1 MKRAFYALFVVILYC
16 GAVFAQQD
24 RGSIT
29 GTLTDQAGAALSHA
43 RITITSVGTQNAVT
57 TESNEFGQY
66 SVPNLPIGLYSAKVE
81 ANGFKTWRRE
91 GLTLGVSQTLRVD
104 ASLEVG
110 ATSETVTVTGEAS
123 LLQTETPEVGTTI
136 NKQQI
141 DQLPLSFAGGRSPES
156 FAYKLSPGVQGDT
169 WQAKIN
175 GSPYFSKEVLL
186 DGASVT
192 TYLSGHFG
200 ESYVSPEALGE
211 FKIQTSGLSAEYGRT
226 GGGVFNF
233 VMRSGENQLH
243 GSAFGQLRNEALNA
257 NSFINNARDL
267 PRAKERRFN
276 YGGSIGGPIYIPKL
290 YDGRDKTFFFF
301 ALERYRERQLVF
313 GAPNRSVP
321 QLEMYDGN
329 LSRLLTTEQVTDA
342 ERRPISDAL
351 GRPIYRGAIYDPNTL
366 RQVTAGQVDP
376 ISGRTATST
385 GLVGDPFPGNIIP
398 TDRISQVSRR
408 IGELGKKFYAPVG
421 TALTANNFFPT
432 SGTPEFDQNQW
443 SVRADHNLTTKQK
456 LNGMIARSVR
466 PRLLLDSGGPWS
478 LSDSIGGPLSAARR
492 QVINSWLAR
501 VGHDYTISPTLF
513 NNFKISFNRM
523 GNPNRSAH
531 VEDGCAAALGIK
543 GVLQTG
549 ACPRINWGGGAN
561 GISFD
566 AIGDPQDDFQA
577 YNSWGIANTLS
588 WAKGRHFLKFGGDFR
603 GNQQNNQPAG
613 NLPGTFNF
621 TAAQTGIPGVSFV
634 GHSFASFLLG
644 EVNSASVGTPLVS
657 GGRIYYYSGFVQDDF
672 KFKRNLTFN
681 LGLRYEVQPAPV
693 EVTDRTS
700 NFNLSLTDPLTG
712 MPGAVEFAG
721 DGPGRTGKR
730 RFVPTDRYNFGPRVG
745 FAWSPNERWAIRGA
759 YGVFYNS
766 SVFNGFSGA
775 PFQRGFAAT
784 NSFTNSLSHTSVFN
798 WDGGY
803 PGNLIEPTFDP
814 TSWKQGGVTEWD
826 PNAGSVPY
834 TQQWNLNIQ
843 RELFKNLTVDIGYV
857 GNKSTGIWAGEVG
870 NKNQLDP
877 QYLRFG
883 ADLSNV
889 RLNTDADAQK
899 YGLAKLPYPA
909 FGESVPGKRDGG
921 LLWQALVPYPHLAR
935 NGIGLSTYR
944 QPYGH
949 STYHTLQIIVN
960 QRMGNNLTVY
970 WNYNLSKTIQNME
983 TTLVG
988 NNGDRPLNI
997 YNLQLEKGIADDD
1010 RTHNFKTSVIWDL
1023 PFGHGQKLFSNNRL
1037 VDVVLGGWQLTYIG
1051 NYNSGTPLRF
1061 TGSGIPGFNGRAN
1074 RPDLLNP
1081 QGVSLYA
1088 GFDANQFQVANLSNG
1103 SAGHRY
1109 VAQGMI
1115 VDHKPFTLGTAAFAL
1130 NIRDFWGRNEDIGL
1144 RKAFRVREGM
1154 KAEFRVELLNAFN
1167 RHTFGGIETRV
1178 LDPRFGQVT
1187 SVGGNRTGQVGL
1199 RVEF

>member
-1 MKRAFYALFVVILYC
+1 MKRAFHALFVVILFS
-16 GAVFAQQD
+16 GAAFAQQD

-29 GTLTDQAGAALSHA
+29 GTVNDQAGAALSQA
-43 RITITSVGTQNAVT
+43 RITITAVGTQNAVT

-66 SVPNLPIGLYSAKVE
+66 GVPNLPIGLYSVKVE

-91 GLTLGVSQTLRVD
+91 GLTLGVSQTMRVD

-123 LLQTETPEVGTTI
+123 LLQTETPEVGTTV

-141 DQLPLSFAGGRSPES
+141 DQLPLSFAGGRSPET
-156 FAYKLSPGVQGDT
+156 FAYKLTPGVQGDT

-175 GSPYFSKEVLL
+175 GSPFFSKEVLL

-243 GSAFGQLRNEALNA
+243 GSVFGQLRNEALNA

-276 YGGSIGGPIYIPKL
+276 YGGGIGGPVWIPKL

-313 GAPNRSVP
+313 GAPNRTVP

-329 LSRLLTTEQVTDA
+329 LSRLLTTEQIGT
-342 ERRPISDAL
+342 DAL
-351 GRPIYRGAIYDPNTL
+351 GRPIYRGAIYDPKTL
-366 RQVTAGQVDP
+366 RQVG
-376 ISGRTATST
+376 GRFVA
-385 GLVGDPFPGNIIP
+385 DPFPGNIIP
-398 TDRISQVSRR
+398 MARISQVSRR
-408 IGELGKKFYAPVG
+408 IGEIGKKFYAPVSA
-421 TALTANNFFPT
+421 ALVANNFFPT
-432 SGTPEFDQNQW
+432 SGTTEFDQNQW
-443 SVRADHNLTTKQK
+443 SARADHNLTAKQK

-478 LSDSIGGPLSAARR
+478 DQDPIGGPLSAARR

-513 NNFKISFNRM
+513 NTFKVSFNRM

-531 VEDGCAAALGIK
+531 VNDGCAAALGIK
-543 GVLQTG
+543 GVKQDG
-549 ACPRINWGGGAN
+549 PCPRINWGAGPI

-588 WAKGRHFLKFGGDFR
+588 WSLGRHFLKFGGDFR
-603 GNQQNNQPAG
+603 GNQQNNRPQG

-621 TAAQTGIPGVSFV
+621 TAAQTGIPGVNFI

-644 EVNSASVGTPLVS
+644 EVNTASVGTPLVS
-657 GGRIYYYSGFVQDDF
+657 GGRIYYYSAFVQDDF
-672 KFKRNLTFN
+672 KFRRNLTFN
-681 LGLRYEVQPAPV
+681 LGLRYEIQPPPV
-693 EVTDRTS
+693 EVADRTA
-700 NFNLSLTDPLTG
+700 NFNLSLIDPLTG
-712 MPGAVEFAG
+712 MRGAVEFAG
-721 DGPGRTGKR
+721 EGQGRTGKR
-730 RFVPTDRYNFGPRVG
+730 RFVPTDKNDLGPRIG
-745 FAWSPNERWAIRGA
+745 FAWSPDERWAIRAA
-759 YGVFYNS
+759 YGIFYNA

-784 NSFTNSLSHTSVFN
+784 NTFNNSLNYTSVFN

-803 PGNLIEPTFDP
+803 PGNRIEPTFDP
-814 TSWKQGGVTEWD
+814 TSWRQGGVTEWD
-826 PNAGSVPY
+826 PNSGRVPY

-843 RELFKNLTVDIGYV
+843 REFFKNLTVDIGYV
-857 GNKSTGIWAGEVG
+857 GNKSTGIWAGEVA

-883 ADLSNV
+883 ADLAGV

-899 YGLAKLPYPA
+899 YGLSKLPYPA
-909 FGESVPGKRDGG
+909 FAGG
-921 LLWQALVPYPHLAR
+921 LLWQALVPFPHLAR
-935 NGIGLSTYR
+935 NGIGLGTYLA
-944 QPYGH
+944 PYGH
-949 STYHTLQIIVN
+949 SSFHSMQIVVN
-960 QRMGNNLTVY
+960 QRLGKGLTVY
-970 WNYNLSKTIQNME
+970 WNYNFSKILQNIE
-983 TTLVG
+983 TTLIG
-988 NNGDRPLNI
+988 SNDSRALNI
-997 YNLQLEKGIADDD
+997 YNLRLEKSIADDD

-1023 PFGHGQKLFSNNRL
+1023 PIGRGQKFFNDNRL
-1037 VDVVLGGWQLTYIG
+1037 VDVALGGWQLTYIG

-1061 TGSGIPGFNGRAN
+1061 TGSAIPGFNGRAN
-1074 RPDLLNP
+1074 RPDLIN
-1081 QGVSLYA
+1081 QNGASLYA
-1088 GFDANQFQVANLSNG
+1088 GFDSKQFQVANI
-1103 SAGHRY
+1103 SASGVAAHAY
-1109 VAQGMI
+1109 VTPGLI

-1130 NIRDFWGRNEDIGL
+1130 NIRDPWGRNEDIGL

-1167 RHTFGGIETRV
+1167 RHSFGGIDTSV
-1178 LDPRFGQVT
+1178 LSPRFGQVT

-1199 RVEF
+1199 RLDF